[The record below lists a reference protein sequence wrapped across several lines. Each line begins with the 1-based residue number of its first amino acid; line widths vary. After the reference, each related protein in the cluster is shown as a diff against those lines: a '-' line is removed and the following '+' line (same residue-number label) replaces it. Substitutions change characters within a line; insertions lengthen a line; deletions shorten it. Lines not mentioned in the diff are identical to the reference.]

1 MKGGR
6 KESSPGEEA
15 PAVLVASVV
24 ASGTAPPLV
33 ESVVVVETPVVVA
46 SAVVLVA
53 ASSGVLEALL
63 TMRAVDVEATRSGG
77 VVVESVET
85 GGDED
90 AATCAEASRIS
101 KMLANPTT
109 KRRRR
114 PIPATAMMFVFILYG

>member
-1 MKGGR
+1 VVVPSG
-6 KESSPGEEA
+6 
-15 PAVLVASVV
+15 LVATLVV
-24 ASGTAPPLV
+24 LASTSPSL
-33 ESVVVVETPVVVA
+33 ESVVDVETGVVVA
-46 SAVVLVA
+46 STDVLIA

-114 PIPATAMMFVFILYG
+114 PIPATAMMFVFILFG